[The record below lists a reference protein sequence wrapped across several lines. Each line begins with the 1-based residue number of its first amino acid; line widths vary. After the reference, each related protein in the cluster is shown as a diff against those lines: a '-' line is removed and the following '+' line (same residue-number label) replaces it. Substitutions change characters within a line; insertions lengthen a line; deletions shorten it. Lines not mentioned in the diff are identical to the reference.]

1 MLQGMQLFY
10 CLRWGVIRQ
19 TSPAFQLET
28 SPWPAPASPGNA
40 SATPTERKNLSDREH
55 LRGVSVS
62 KIMEDAGH
70 RSRSQCPSP
79 AHSEAVLDS
88 RRRLFSRWSEWPQPE
103 TGFYAGADLAD
114 AKFASVAVKWED
126 SGMQADLTMGN
137 LASALTFESEEA
149 ALIAEL
155 QAGSEE
161 AFAWLIA
168 RFHQPIYSLLAR
180 AVQDRD
186 AAADLTQEVFVKV
199 FRGVGSFHGESSLR
213 TWIYRIALR
222 EASNQRRWWTRH
234 RQQEIPIEQEMVEA
248 ETGHPVLLK
257 EMLAD
262 PAESP
267 YEMALHEENRARVEA
282 ALSKV
287 PEPFRSTLI
296 LRDIE
301 GFVYEEVA
309 EMQGVNLGT
318 VKSRLVRGRAAL
330 KAILMA
336 PAERDGSPECA
347 EAGSPARA
355 EFDMALGEEAR

>member
-1 MLQGMQLFY
+1 L
-10 CLRWGVIRQ
+10 
-19 TSPAFQLET
+19 A
-28 SPWPAPASPGNA
+28 A
-40 SATPTERKNLSDREH
+40 
-55 LRGVSVS
+55 
-62 KIMEDAGH
+62 
-70 RSRSQCPSP
+70 
-79 AHSEAVLDS
+79 
-88 RRRLFSRWSEWPQPE
+88 LFSAVEASGRNRKP
-103 TGFYAGADLAD
+103 GFSGADLAGT
-114 AKFASVAVKWED
+114 KFASVAARWED
-126 SGMQADLTMGN
+126 SEMQADLTMGN

-168 RFHQPIYSLLAR
+168 RYHQPIFSLLAR

-213 TWIYRIALR
+213 TWIYRIALH
-222 EASNQRRWWTRH
+222 EASNHRRWWTRH
-234 RQQEIPIEQEMVEA
+234 RQAEVPIEQEMGES
-248 ETGHPVLLK
+248 ENGQPVLLK
-257 EMLAD
+257 EMLVD
-262 PAESP
+262 SAESP
-267 YEMALHEENRARVEA
+267 YELALHDENRARVEA

-330 KAILMA
+330 KEILTA
-336 PAERDGSPECA
+336 PAQASVLQRARDLKCSWERRHDERLQCNA
-347 EAGSPARA
+347 
-355 EFDMALGEEAR
+355 D